1 MTLEH
6 PTVIYGDRIVTH
18 PDLLAG
24 KPTIKGTRISVE
36 LVLKRLAQEPNLDV
50 LFEAYPHLTVED
62 VKACLDYAHWLV
74 EEAERTP
81 PSRDPG
87 ETEVQVRPAV

>member
-1 MTLEH
+1 MTTEQMTKH
-6 PTVIYGDRIVTH
+6 YGDRIVTH

-36 LVLKRLAQEPNLDV
+36 LVLKRLAQNPDLAV

-62 VKACLDYAHWLV
+62 VKACLDYAHSLV
-74 EEAERTP
+74 EGAGRPTQRQP
-81 PSRDPG
+81 DQP
-87 ETEVQVRPAV
+87 ETAAHPVV

>member
-1 MTLEH
+1 MTTDQMTKH
-6 PTVIYGDRIVTH
+6 YGDRIVTH

-36 LVLKRLAQEPNLDV
+36 LVLKRLAQSLDLAV

-62 VKACLDYAHWLV
+62 VKACLEYAHSLV
-74 EEAERTP
+74 ESAERP
-81 PSRDPG
+81 PQRQPG
-87 ETEVQVRPAV
+87 KTDRAAHPVG